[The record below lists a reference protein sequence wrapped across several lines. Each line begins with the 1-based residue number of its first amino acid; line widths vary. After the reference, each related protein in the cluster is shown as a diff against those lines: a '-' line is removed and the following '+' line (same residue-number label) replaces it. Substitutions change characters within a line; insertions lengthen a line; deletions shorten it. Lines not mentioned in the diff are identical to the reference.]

1 MASPALAQAGAA
13 ASSFNGR
20 AVRAQARAPAA
31 RSAAQPAFFVEAK
44 AVRALRRA
52 RSAATPAGASVRARR
67 CATRGEGVE
76 GALQRPANADAA
88 AAHALETLRSNAQA
102 QCAAS
107 AEPRWRSDAGCTALT
122 SSLAVRVREAR
133 RRRFEV
139 SLSSRGAD
147 TQAPSHDHSSV
158 RPLAP
163 PHPLCH
169 GLAQSNRY
177 KKKLRVKFRSYNV
190 KAIEKA
196 VDTLLDLAEE
206 HDTDVSGPVPLPT
219 KIRRFCLLRSPHVN
233 KDSREHFEVRTHSRL
248 VDLMEPEAGI
258 IDGLMTLELPPGVD
272 PEISVIEARA

>member
-1 MASPALAQAGAA
+1 MASMAVSMPASAAGAA

-20 AVRAQARAPAA
+20 A
-31 RSAAQPAFFVEAK
+31 PAFFVEAK
-44 AVRALRRA
+44 A
-52 RSAATPAGASVRARR
+52 
-67 CATRGEGVE
+67 
-76 GALQRPANADAA
+76 
-88 AAHALETLRSNAQA
+88 
-102 QCAAS
+102 
-107 AEPRWRSDAGCTALT
+107 
-122 SSLAVRVREAR
+122 
-133 RRRFEV
+133 
-139 SLSSRGAD
+139 
-147 TQAPSHDHSSV
+147 
-158 RPLAP
+158 
-163 PHPLCH
+163 
-169 GLAQSNRY
+169 SNRY